1 MIVGLPLTIIRCD
14 GSPNKAIQALLSKY
28 WINAHIIICCRVLHF
43 RHCVAPGH
51 PRLPLPGEASLGLV
65 DDETV
70 ARFRSD
76 NRQYIRQGILAE
88 NSKVY
93 LFLIIDYARPDASR
107 SRAPRSR

>member
-1 MIVGLPLTIIRCD
+1 MKEEGSWETRIMPGL
-14 GSPNKAIQALLSKY
+14 
-28 WINAHIIICCRVLHF
+28 
-43 RHCVAPGH
+43 
-51 PRLPLPGEASLGLV
+51 ASFIEEQTSIFWDCLASSTAGGPKGFLGLV

-93 LFLIIDYARPDASR
+93 LFLIIDYGRPDASR
-107 SRAPRSR
+107 SLARRSR